1 MLYQKD
7 MHTCPI
13 LFGSKFDISA
23 HLDTHLYKVIWYI
36 KPMLYVLGNWQRW
49 NYCCRSRRC

>member
-1 MLYQKD
+1 MYQKD